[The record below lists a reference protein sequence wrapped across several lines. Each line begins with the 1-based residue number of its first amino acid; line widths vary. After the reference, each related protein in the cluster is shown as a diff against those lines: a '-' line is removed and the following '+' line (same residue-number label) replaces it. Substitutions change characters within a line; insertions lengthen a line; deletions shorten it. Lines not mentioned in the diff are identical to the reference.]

1 MSSRRSGERSGG
13 RSDRRRW
20 VVHTLLLVPILGL
33 MRMCMHRMA
42 VVMRIELTLELEA
55 LEAALARERLR
66 EAPPLRQHVD
76 VDIAE
81 SVLEFVL
88 EFVSVSNPL
97 QGTTVEDRSGNSGG
111 SCRRS
116 TTRARAGHGRVVRPA
131 DLWV

>member
-1 MSSRRSGERSGG
+1 
-13 RSDRRRW
+13 
-20 VVHTLLLVPILGL
+20 VVRTLLLVPILGL

-111 SCRRS
+111 SCRRG